1 VNNMMHFSTDGDVNP
16 DLERLHQRTL
26 DYAQPVTEM
35 DSLLDQQ
42 ETVLVFE
49 LAGEKYGVDVMMI
62 RAVRTIQQVTRV
74 PGTPS
79 FYPGVINVRGQIITV
94 LDLRSFFEVATRTEA
109 LPEEVI
115 IVQGNQLRLGLLAE
129 RVLGIQ
135 NVPQAAVKPL
145 ESLPYSR
152 GMTAE
157 RVIILNMSQLLNDSR
172 LIVGAVDV

>member
-1 VNNMMHFSTDGDVNP
+1 MNP
-16 DLERLHQRTL
+16 ELERLRQRTL
-26 DYAQPVTEM
+26 DYAQPVTEL

-42 ETVLVFE
+42 ETMLVFE
-49 LAGEKYGVDVMMI
+49 LGGEKYGVDVMMI

-74 PGTPS
+74 PGAPA

-94 LDLRSFFEVATRTEA
+94 LDLRSFFDVPTRAEV

-129 RVLGIQ
+129 RVLDIQ
-135 NVPQAAVKPL
+135 NMPQAAIQPV
-145 ESLPYSR
+145 ESLPYSQ

-157 RVIILNMSQLLNDSR
+157 RVILLNMSQLLNDSR
-172 LIVGAVDV
+172 LIVGAVDI